1 MAVDVNP
8 IGHACADDHV
18 GPRAHEGRTWFD
30 LSMRVAA
37 VAAVLL
43 AGAVAAGAQEQSRFP
58 DWSGQWVRGPGM
70 GPGWDPTKP
79 PAFGQQA
86 PLTPEYRAIFEAL
99 LADKA
104 EGGHGGDRTAVCLPH
119 GMPRMM
125 IGIYPIEFVVTP
137 DITYV
142 LTDYTTHRRIYT
154 DGRDWPSEPSPSF
167 NGYSIGKW
175 IDEDGHGR
183 HDVLEVE
190 TRGFKG
196 PRTFEG
202 SGMPLHEDNATV
214 IHERIGLERSDRNL
228 LRIEFTV
235 EDHALTRPWTI
246 TRVYRRETK
255 PVWDFVD
262 CAENNPHV
270 LVGTE
275 YYMIS
280 GDGYLMPT
288 KRDQPAPDL
297 RYFNRTPKVPAR

>member
-1 MAVDVNP
+1 MARLIR
-8 IGHACADDHV
+8 IG
-18 GPRAHEGRTWFD
+18 
-30 LSMRVAA
+30 VAA
-37 VAAVLL
+37 VAAILL
-43 AGAVAAGAQEQSRFP
+43 TAVVAAGAQEQPRFP

-70 GPGWDPTKP
+70 GTGLDPTKP
-79 PAFGQQA
+79 QGLGQQA
-86 PLTPEYRAIFEAL
+86 PLTPEYRAIFEAM

-104 EGGHGGDRTAVCLPH
+104 QGGLGGDMTALCLPH

-137 DITYV
+137 KVTYV
-142 LTDYTTHRRIYT
+142 LTDYTTHRRIFT
-154 DGRDWPSEPSPSF
+154 DGRDQPSELLPSY

-175 IDEDGHGR
+175 IDDDGDGR
-183 HDVLEVE
+183 YDVLEVE

-214 IHERIGLERSDRNL
+214 IHERISLDRSDASL
-228 LRIEFTV
+228 LRNEITV
-235 EDHALTRPWTI
+235 NDHALTRPWTI
-246 TRVYRRETK
+246 NRVYRRETK

-270 LVGTE
+270 LVGNE

-280 GDGYLMPT
+280 ADGYLMPT
-288 KRDQPAPDL
+288 KRGQSAPDL
-297 RYFNRTPKVPAR
+297 RYFNRPPNVPAR

>member
-1 MAVDVNP
+1 MSTNSARL
-8 IGHACADDHV
+8 I
-18 GPRAHEGRTWFD
+18 RTG
-30 LSMRVAA
+30 VAA
-37 VAAVLL
+37 VAAILL
-43 AGAVAAGAQEQSRFP
+43 TAAIAAAQEPSKFP

-70 GPGWDPTKP
+70 GTGWDGTKP
-79 PAFGQQA
+79 QAFGQQA
-86 PLTPEYRAIFEAL
+86 PLTPEYRAIFEAM

-104 EGGHGGDRTAVCLPH
+104 QGGMGGDMTALCLPH

-125 IGIYPIEFVVTP
+125 IAIYPIELIVTP
-137 DITYV
+137 QVTYV
-142 LTDYTTHRRIYT
+142 LTDYTTHRRIFT
-154 DGRDWPSEPSPSF
+154 DGRDWPPELLPSF

-175 IDEDGHGR
+175 IDDDGDGR
-183 HDVLEVE
+183 YDVLEVE

-214 IHERIGLERSDRNL
+214 IHERIRLDKSDSRL
-228 LRIEFTV
+228 LRNEVTI

-255 PVWDFVD
+255 PVWNFVD
-262 CAENNPHV
+262 CGENNPHV
-270 LVGTE
+270 LVGKE

-280 GDGYLMPT
+280 ADGYLMPT

-297 RYFNRTPKVPAR
+297 RYFNRAPERAR